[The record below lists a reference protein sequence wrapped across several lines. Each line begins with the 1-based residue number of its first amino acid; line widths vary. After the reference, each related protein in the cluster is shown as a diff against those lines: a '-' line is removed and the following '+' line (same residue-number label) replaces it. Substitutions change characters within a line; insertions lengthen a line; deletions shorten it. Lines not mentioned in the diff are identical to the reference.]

1 MNVGRFL
8 YDLWGDLK
16 QAAKAEI
23 DPTSMPKER
32 RKNRKKVMSIQET
45 FIDAIKT
52 EKVEKVASLI
62 EKVNIN
68 AEDATGLS
76 PIQHAVIGGTGRLA
90 RIEIVELLLNNGAK
104 IDADLLVLAVKK
116 QFDKKII
123 DILLNRGIPLSYKN
137 SKQQGWVHL
146 AAKDGSIQKIQ
157 VFLNHGLS
165 PNDRSGTGAT
175 PLHIAAKKGRTS
187 SCDILLTRNDVDVDA
202 QDNAGLTPLQYA
214 VNHRKK
220 KVGASL
226 CQTAACKLIQA
237 GANVN
242 VIDWDGCTPLFIA
255 ASRGDEKVVE
265 ALIVGGAT
273 LDVSNNSG
281 QTPLHIA
288 VENRQKHVAQ
298 LLIEHGAIFS
308 EEIQL
313 LAKSKGWNLSEEVN
327 TSTEST
333 NDDLVIEEVSNA
345 FTKAQE
351 FINTNQFK
359 KARKF
364 IKEKLDHL
372 KKTYNIEEH
381 PFLISL
387 YHQLGYINFKLK
399 NSFQSGQNFKKIV
412 EILEKSKSII
422 ESKEK
427 DIVTYY
433 LLLAYYCQLIDSSKS
448 ARYIKEAKEKIY
460 TTHVNDSATLGSYYG
475 NLGILYYNALNMS
488 EAKYWLKKAVE
499 QKEDPKFRSILDEA
513 RGFYDDETRLFKI
526 KAHPDFFRDSSAC
539 VPFEARHIKSV
550 KKEFDEENDYGNT
563 STGKR
568 VVFVSDKITKE
579 VHDNVKG
586 NSRNTRTENTK
597 WDPAQYW

>member
-8 YDLWGDLK
+8 SDLWGDLK
-16 QAAKAEI
+16 QAARAEI
-23 DPTSMPKER
+23 DPTSMPKGK
-32 RKNRKKVMSIQET
+32 RKNPKKVMSIQET

-68 AEDATGLS
+68 AEDATGLR
-76 PIQHAVIGGTGRLA
+76 PIQHAVIGGTGRPE
-90 RIEIVELLLNNGAK
+90 RIKIVELLLNNGAE

-123 DILLNRGIPLSYKN
+123 EILLDRGIPLSYKN
-137 SKQQGWVHL
+137 NKQQGWVHL

-157 VFLNHGLS
+157 VFLNRGLS
-165 PNDRSGTGAT
+165 PNDRSGKGVT

-226 CQTAACKLIQA
+226 CQTAACKLIKA
-237 GANVN
+237 KANVN

-265 ALIVGGAT
+265 ALIAGGAT
-273 LDVSNNSG
+273 LDVSNNNG

-298 LLIEHGAIFS
+298 LLIEHGATFS
-308 EEIQL
+308 EQIQL

-333 NDDLVIEEVSNA
+333 NDNLVIEEVKNA
-345 FTKAQE
+345 FTKAE
-351 FINTNQFK
+351 ELINTNQFK

-399 NSFQSGQNFKKIV
+399 NSFQSKENFKKIV
-412 EILEKSKSII
+412 EILEKSKSTI
-422 ESKEK
+422 EKKEK
-427 DIVTYY
+427 DPITYY
-433 LLLAYYCQLIDSSKS
+433 LMLAYYCQLIGSYKS
-448 ARYIKEAKEKIY
+448 EGYIEEAEEKIY
-460 TTHVNDSATLGSYYG
+460 ATHVNDSVKRGSYYG
-475 NLGILYYNALNMS
+475 KLGILYYNALNMS
-488 EAKYWLKKAVE
+488 EAKYWLNKAVE
-499 QKEDPKFRSILDEA
+499 QKEDPKFKSILDEA
-513 RGFYDDETRLFKI
+513 KRFYDDQARWFKI
-526 KAHPDFFRDSSAC
+526 KAQPDFFRESSAC
-539 VPFEARHIKSV
+539 VPFEARRIKSV
-550 KKEFDEENDYGNT
+550 KKETDEENDYGAT

-579 VHDNVKG
+579 VHDNVEG
-586 NSRNTRTENTK
+586 DSRNTRTANTH
-597 WDPAQYW
+597 WDYAQYW